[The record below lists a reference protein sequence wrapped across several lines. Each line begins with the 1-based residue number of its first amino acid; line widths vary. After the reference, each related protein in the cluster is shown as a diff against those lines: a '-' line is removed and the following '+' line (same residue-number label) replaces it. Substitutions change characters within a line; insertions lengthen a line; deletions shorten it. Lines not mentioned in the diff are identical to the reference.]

1 MASFEPPD
9 WLILD
14 VDDALAPIADGP
26 TRAQV
31 VERVLTKYLSA
42 ARRAPSVA
50 AQERA
55 WDALFHYLTA
65 RPAPRRQWQVDQGAA
80 AGLID
85 RLRAALPLL
94 QEGAPPA

>member
-1 MASFEPPD
+1 MASATPPD

-14 VDDALAPIADGP
+14 MDEALVAIEDGP
-26 TRAQV
+26 TRAEA

-42 ARRAPSVA
+42 ARSAPNVA
-50 AQERA
+50 AEERA

-65 RPAPRRQWQVDQGAA
+65 RPAPRRQWQVGQGAA

-94 QEGAPPA
+94 QEGEPT